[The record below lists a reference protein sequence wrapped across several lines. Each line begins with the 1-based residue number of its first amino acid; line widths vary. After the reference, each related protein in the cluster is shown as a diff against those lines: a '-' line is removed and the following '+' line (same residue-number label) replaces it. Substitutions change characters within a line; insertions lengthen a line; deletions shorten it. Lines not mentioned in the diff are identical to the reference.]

1 MRNDWR
7 TMIPINKSIS
17 IIERSNILYRNE
29 VFKDYGLKGYQ
40 ANYLLEIKRNPGISQ
55 EQLTKDMHIDK
66 SNVARGLMNLSEL
79 GYITRIQDANDMRF
93 ILLYPTETGIALATK
108 VGDIFKLQR
117 NYLLQDFDENEQ
129 LKLMEYLEKLKIRAA
144 ELLEIEKKL

>member
-1 MRNDWR
+1 
-7 TMIPINKSIS
+7 MIPINKSIS

-55 EQLTKDMHIDK
+55 EQLTKNMHIDK

-79 GYITRIQDANDMRF
+79 GYITRVQDTNDMRF
-93 ILLYPTETGIALATK
+93 ILLYPTDTGIELAIR
-108 VGDIFKLQR
+108 VGEIFKQQR
-117 NYLLQDFDENEQ
+117 NFLLQDFDENEQ
-129 LKLMEYLEKLKIRAA
+129 LKLMEFLDKLKVRAA
-144 ELLEIEKKL
+144 ELLEMEKKL

>member
-55 EQLTKDMHIDK
+55 EQLTKNMHIDK
-66 SNVARGLMNLSEL
+66 SNVARGLMNLSDL
-79 GYITRIQDANDMRF
+79 GYITRVQDTNDMRF
-93 ILLYPTETGIALATK
+93 ILLYPTDTGIELAIR
-108 VGDIFKLQR
+108 VGEIFKQQR
-117 NYLLQDFDENEQ
+117 NFLLQDFDENEQ
-129 LKLMEYLEKLKIRAA
+129 LKLMEFLDKLKIRAA
-144 ELLEIEKKL
+144 ELLEMEKKI